1 MRVAIIGGGT
11 SGLTT
16 AYYLTNGKDVP
27 KELVEVTLFEKSE
40 TFGGKI
46 QTVYQD
52 GYVIERGPD
61 SFLKRK
67 PAAMDL
73 VKELGLTGQ
82 LIENKTGKSYILKGG
97 KLHLIPP
104 GSVMGVPTSIHAIME
119 TGLLS
124 TDGKARALNDLF
136 IPKLPPFEDISV
148 GDFFA
153 KRFGEELV
161 DHLIS
166 PLLSGIYAGDIY
178 KLSLAT
184 TLPQFLNAESEQGS
198 LMLGLQ
204 GKAPKK
210 KTSQFATLNTG
221 LQTVVEHLVEALR
234 ASDVH
239 LQPKT
244 EVETVTQFEKGY
256 EIGLSNGDASQFDAV
271 VFALPHHLVE
281 RLLPKVEFLKRSEA
295 APNTSVATIAMAF
308 DEKDVRLS
316 QEGTGFVSSRLE
328 PKALT
333 ACTWTHMKW
342 SHAAPE
348 GKALLRT
355 YVGKAGNDQVIYE
368 SDEFLVNKTL
378 EEMSD
383 VVTISG
389 EPEFAVVSRW
399 PEAMPQYPV
408 GHQAW
413 LREVN
418 RKLAQDL
425 PNVQLV
431 GASYDGVGL
440 PDCIRQGKQAALNL
454 LEQLNEVKI

>member
-1 MRVAIIGGGT
+1 MKVAVIGGGI
-11 SGLTT
+11 SGLTS
-16 AYYLTNGKDVP
+16 AYYLTNGTLKD
-27 KELVEVTLFEKSE
+27 KDLFDVTVFEKSKE
-40 TFGGKI
+40 FGGKI
-46 QTVYQD
+46 QTVHKD
-52 GYVIERGPD
+52 GFVIERGPD

-67 PAAMDL
+67 PAML
-73 VKELGLTGQ
+73 ELIESLGLTDQ

-97 KLHLIPP
+97 ALHLIPP
-104 GSVMGVPTSIHAIME
+104 GSVMGVPTSIHAIMD

-210 KTSQFATLNTG
+210 KTSQFATVKTG
-221 LQTVVEHLVEALR
+221 LQTVVDHLVEALR
-234 ASDVH
+234 SSGVQLH
-239 LQPKT
+239 PNT
-244 EVETVTQFEKGY
+244 EVEKVDQLDKGY
-256 EIGLSNGDASQFDAV
+256 EIGLANGEASRFDAV
-271 VFALPHHLVE
+271 VLALPHHLVE
-281 RLLPKVEFLKRSEA
+281 RLLPDVAFLKRSEA

-308 DEKDVRLS
+308 DEKDVRLT

-328 PKALT
+328 PKSLT

-383 VVTISG
+383 VVAISG
-389 EPEFAVVSRW
+389 DPEFAVVSRW

-413 LREVN
+413 LRDVN
-418 RKLAQDL
+418 KKLSQEL
-425 PNVQLV
+425 PSLQLL

-440 PDCIRQGKQAALNL
+440 PDCIRQGKQAAQNL
-454 LEQLNEVKI
+454 YEKLSVKI

>member
-1 MRVAIIGGGT
+1 MKVAIIGGGI
-11 SGLTT
+11 SGLS
-16 AYYLTNGKDVP
+16 AAFYLKKLSQDHRDDIDITI
-27 KELVEVTLFEKSE
+27 FEKDAA
-40 TFGGKI
+40 FGGKI
-46 QTVYQD
+46 QTVRRD
-52 GYVIERGPD
+52 GFVIERGPD

-67 PAAMDL
+67 PAAMNL
-73 VKELGLTGQ
+73 VEDLGLSKE
-82 LIENKTGKSYILKGG
+82 LIENKTGQSYILKGG
-97 KLHLIPP
+97 DLHLIPP

-124 TDGKARALNDLF
+124 EEGKARALNDLI
-136 IPKLPPFEDISV
+136 IPKLEPFEDISV
-148 GDFFA
+148 GAFFA

-184 TLPQFLNAESEQGS
+184 TLPQFVHAESEQGS

-204 GKAPKK
+204 GKAPRKR
-210 KTSQFATLNTG
+210 TSQFATLQSG
-221 LQTVVEHLVEALR
+221 LATLVEELVNALRELGVTLRSEIRVEKIFKLDNGYELGFSNGESAVFDQIIFAIPHHLVEAL
-234 ASDVH
+234 
-239 LQPKT
+239 
-244 EVETVTQFEKGY
+244 
-256 EIGLSNGDASQFDAV
+256 
-271 VFALPHHLVE
+271 LPE
-281 RLLPKVEFLKRSEA
+281 ADFLRRPDA

-308 DEKDVRLS
+308 DEKDVKLDR
-316 QEGTGFVSSRLE
+316 EGTGFVSSRLE

-342 SHAAPE
+342 DHAAPE

-368 SDEFLVNKTL
+368 SDETLVNQTL
-378 EEMSD
+378 QEMSD
-383 VVTISG
+383 VVSISAD
-389 EPEFAVVSRW
+389 PDFAIVSRW

-413 LREVN
+413 LN
-418 RKLAQDL
+418 NIKQKLAKEYPHL
-425 PNVQLV
+425 HLI

-440 PDCIRQGKQAALNL
+440 PDCIRQGKQLAQDL
-454 LEQLNEVKI
+454 LGEAGFHA